1 MSSIL
6 QEGHLIYQDTWEG
19 LSVGWAAGDEAFLSG
34 VGNPLPRKLFLPLI
48 SLCSSS
54 SGASIKQTIKE
65 LPHSYSVIIF
75 LGPEDAGP
83 PQLVCM
89 EASQTTSVIR
99 PVSLR
104 LVASDFAS
112 EPV

>member
-1 MSSIL
+1 MR
-6 QEGHLIYQDTWEG
+6 
-19 LSVGWAAGDEAFLSG
+19 WAAGDEAFLSG
-34 VGNPLPRKLFLPLI
+34 VGNPLPQKLFLPLI

-83 PQLVCM
+83 PQW
-89 EASQTTSVIR
+89 SVWR
-99 PVSLR
+99 PLKPLLSLD
-104 LVASDFAS
+104 L
-112 EPV
+112 